1 LLAASR
7 RLILQE
13 PAGEPA
19 ASARH
24 AFLRGFAVS
33 ASATTP
39 VPANR
44 RLAWR
49 RLLARLLLAAIA
61 LALSAALLL
70 PHLVVPALVA
80 VAVAI
85 AFFLHQ
91 AFRAAPVRRLVPVG
105 MSSAFSVKLTGTS
118 LIVGR
123 LPCCNIAIPLPTV
136 SAHHCRLYQVK
147 SSWYI
152 EDLDSRNGTRVNQK
166 RIGKRRLR
174 VGDRISIGELEFQ
187 VQ

>member
-1 LLAASR
+1 MAAF
-7 RLILQE
+7 
-13 PAGEPA
+13 AGP
-19 ASARH
+19 
-24 AFLRGFAVS
+24 
-33 ASATTP
+33 
-39 VPANR
+39 
-44 RLAWR
+44 
-49 RLLARLLLAAIA
+49 LLLAAIA
-61 LALSAALLL
+61 WPVRDPPSAPPARLRCRRRQLPLASS
-70 PHLVVPALVA
+70 VP
-80 VAVAI
+80 
-85 AFFLHQ
+85 
-91 AFRAAPVRRLVPVG
+91 RAPVRRLVPVG

-136 SAHHCRLYQVK
+136 SAHHCRLYPVK